1 MTEVIAAIVGAVVGV
16 ILSLFAAPLEW
27 LAWVVHRRY
36 GPRPKVYDLFDVNF
50 VNEQGQNIYSKNDE
64 SKLQGDDH
72 SWFIV
77 NVHFKL
83 RVKESVVITNI
94 ELAYPDL
101 VAWPG
106 EQAITIDEKK
116 QTTDSRFGLS
126 QHQPM
131 DKEAVIDVQLWR
143 KFFCEAEQTW
153 YGDYKHVVATIEF
166 TTRRSEGFHRL
177 VITGLLATGGQVSDV
192 VSQLAESAPQL

>member
-1 MTEVIAAIVGAVVGV
+1 MTEVIAAIVGAVAGV
-16 ILSLFAAPLEW
+16 ILTLFAAPLEW
-27 LAWVVHRRY
+27 LAWAVHRRY

-50 VNEQGQNIYSKNDE
+50 VNEQGQNIYSKND
-64 SKLQGDDH
+64 KPTLRGDDP
-72 SWFIV
+72 SWFNV

-94 ELAYPDL
+94 ELAYPEL

-106 EQAITIDEKK
+106 EQAITVDGHK

-131 DKEAVIDVQLWR
+131 DKETVIDVQLRR
-143 KFFCEAEQTW
+143 KFFCKAEQTW
-153 YGDYKHVVATIEF
+153 YGDYKQVVATIEF

-192 VSQLAESAPQL
+192 VSQLAESASQL